1 LLRGGLLPGLI
12 RFIERVYKQIL
23 HSIEGGIFTVDEWL
37 RFRGGESNKQ
47 VFVRSVATL
56 VWMPISYLAR
66 FNLVVLIEPCFHP
79 LKFPVVTVAT
89 KFYLPFALLIEQTL
103 TEWTQ
108 PFLGVLT
115 KIVVWWIVFWL
126 PDVFGFIFWEMK
138 ENWSLYRA
146 NRRLH
151 VAPVPIGVHGE

>member
-37 RFRGGESNKQ
+37 RFRGGETSGQ
-47 VFVRSVATL
+47 VFIRSVATL

-89 KFYLPFALLIEQTL
+89 KVYLPFVPFIKSSM
-103 TEWTQ
+103 TEWVQ
-108 PFLGVLT
+108 PV
-115 KIVVWWIVFWL
+115 
-126 PDVFGFIFWEMK
+126 
-138 ENWSLYRA
+138 
-146 NRRLH
+146 
-151 VAPVPIGVHGE
+151 